1 MERYPRTPA
10 VVITEP
16 SPTRIYVTA
25 NPSTFKELVQRL
37 TGQPTG
43 EAVAQDGV
51 APATAAPP
59 PAAPRRGSITMRRMA
74 TAVHDPPTFKA
85 AAPRRPII
93 WTARPWLAG
102 LASPTARSPSPS
114 PSPYGPDG
122 PCVLNKQGELPP
134 SPPSVSTLA
143 EEAMEDAAEEKDM
156 QQSPPPLRAVRAR
169 EPKLLNLFPLTP
181 LPTPR
186 IFEKSQR

>member
-51 APATAAPP
+51 APATAAA
-59 PAAPRRGSITMRRMA
+59 AAPRRGSITMRRMA
-74 TAVHDPPTFKA
+74 TAVHDPPT
-85 AAPRRPII
+85 
-93 WTARPWLAG
+93 
-102 LASPTARSPSPS
+102 
-114 PSPYGPDG
+114 
-122 PCVLNKQGELPP
+122 CVLNKQGELPP